1 MSNTIFWKPNSR
13 IKKVSQGSIN
23 LNGNGVPK
31 VGMKKFKIKKPGRRG
46 TIALGTG
53 AFLFLIIFIVLI
65 RPGLALMSDVKTLR
79 TDASALRDALQKRD
93 VIKMEEG
100 LTKTEKDLKE
110 FRVSRDRN
118 FGWTRGF
125 GPTKA
130 YYSDTE
136 HFINAGLYAVDAG
149 REVVNLIKPFA
160 DAAGLKVT
168 EESQNPSDTGLAEAF
183 ASWVAVMPQVAAD
196 MDPVLDKLDKV
207 GEELKPV
214 NPNRYPVKIKGTPVR
229 GTIVV
234 AQNTLSR
241 INEYGPDIK
250 KALTI
255 VPGMLGVGTGEK
267 RYMIIMQNDKE
278 IRATG
283 GFWTNYATF
292 KINNALLSSDFSSKD
307 MYSIDLTLDLIDAVH
322 TFPAAPAAYQQYLKV
337 ERMYA
342 RDANISPDYPTA
354 IDQFMY
360 FYKLAMPLAPAEIKP
375 IDGIIAIDT
384 QVIKELMEIT
394 GPVTVNGVTYTSE
407 NVVLELET
415 IASLALREQVG
426 RKKVL
431 GDLMEA
437 MLINVFESDKNLW
450 SKLVDK
456 AVDLSTRKHIIGYTF
471 DPEAQ
476 ALLEEYNLAGR
487 IIDPVEGDYSFVV
500 STNLGGDKTNWFVK
514 KEVEHIL
521 SKEGNRW
528 VDTVKI
534 KYSYPQPAAE
544 YGAFVKMFRDWVR
557 VYAPLNSQLIG
568 VTGSAGEGNTD
579 QERNK
584 TYFTGYVEMAP
595 TESKELV
602 FKYNIPDSA
611 IKNGVYNLYLQ
622 KQPGTNGETHKVTV
636 NGKTEMIELIKDI
649 KYSTK
654 L

>member
-1 MSNTIFWKPNSR
+1 MSNTIFWKPNSK
-13 IKKVSQGSIN
+13 IKRTSQGTIN
-23 LNGNGVPK
+23 LNGGAAALKRNRTKFSFRNMSKRGKIVAGTLGVF
-31 VGMKKFKIKKPGRRG
+31 G
-46 TIALGTG
+46 L
-53 AFLFLIIFIVLI
+53 LIVLFVVI
-65 RPGLALMSDVKTLR
+65 PGLALLKNVLVLKNDVAVLRNTL
-79 TDASALRDALQKRD
+79 QERD
-93 VIKMEEG
+93 VIKMEAA
-100 LTKTEKDLKE
+100 LDKTEKDLAD
-110 FRVSRDRN
+110 FRIARN
-118 FGWTRGF
+118 RSFGLSKNFPVTG
-125 GPTKA
+125 A
-130 YYSDTE
+130 YYNYSE
-136 HFINAGLYAVDAG
+136 HFINAGIYALEAA
-149 REVVNLIKPFA
+149 RETVVLIQPFA

-168 EESQNPSDTGLAEAF
+168 PNEEVKDTGLAEAF
-183 ASWVAVMPQVAAD
+183 ASWVAVMPQVAQD
-196 MDPVLDKLDKV
+196 MDPVLEKLDKV
-207 GEELKPV
+207 GEELQPV
-214 NPNRYPVKIKGTPVR
+214 NPNRYPKSIRGTPVR
-229 GTIVV
+229 GTIIL
-234 AQNTLSR
+234 AQTSLSKVKD
-241 INEYGPDIK
+241 YGPDIK

-255 VPGMLGVGTGEK
+255 IPGLLGVGTGER

-307 MYSIDLTLDLIDAVH
+307 MYSIDLTLDLIDATH
-322 TFPAAPAAYQQYLKV
+322 TFPKAPDAYVKYLKV

-354 IDQFMY
+354 IEQFMY

-375 IDGIIAIDT
+375 VDGIIAIDT
-384 QVIKELMEIT
+384 QVIKELMEVT

-544 YGAFVKMFRDWVR
+544 YGAFVKMFRDLVR

-602 FKYNIPDSA
+602 FKYKIPDSA

-649 KYSTK
+649 KY
-654 L
+654 

>member
-214 NPNRYPVKIKGTPVR
+214 NPN
-229 GTIVV
+229 
-234 AQNTLSR
+234 
-241 INEYGPDIK
+241 
-250 KALTI
+250 
-255 VPGMLGVGTGEK
+255 
-267 RYMIIMQNDKE
+267 
-278 IRATG
+278 
-283 GFWTNYATF
+283 
-292 KINNALLSSDFSSKD
+292 
-307 MYSIDLTLDLIDAVH
+307 
-322 TFPAAPAAYQQYLKV
+322 
-337 ERMYA
+337 
-342 RDANISPDYPTA
+342 
-354 IDQFMY
+354 
-360 FYKLAMPLAPAEIKP
+360 
-375 IDGIIAIDT
+375 
-384 QVIKELMEIT
+384 
-394 GPVTVNGVTYTSE
+394 
-407 NVVLELET
+407 
-415 IASLALREQVG
+415 
-426 RKKVL
+426 
-431 GDLMEA
+431 
-437 MLINVFESDKNLW
+437 
-450 SKLVDK
+450 
-456 AVDLSTRKHIIGYTF
+456 
-471 DPEAQ
+471 
-476 ALLEEYNLAGR
+476 
-487 IIDPVEGDYSFVV
+487 
-500 STNLGGDKTNWFVK
+500 
-514 KEVEHIL
+514 
-521 SKEGNRW
+521 
-528 VDTVKI
+528 
-534 KYSYPQPAAE
+534 
-544 YGAFVKMFRDWVR
+544 
-557 VYAPLNSQLIG
+557 
-568 VTGSAGEGNTD
+568 
-579 QERNK
+579 
-584 TYFTGYVEMAP
+584 
-595 TESKELV
+595 
-602 FKYNIPDSA
+602 
-611 IKNGVYNLYLQ
+611 
-622 KQPGTNGETHKVTV
+622 
-636 NGKTEMIELIKDI
+636 
-649 KYSTK
+649 
-654 L
+654 